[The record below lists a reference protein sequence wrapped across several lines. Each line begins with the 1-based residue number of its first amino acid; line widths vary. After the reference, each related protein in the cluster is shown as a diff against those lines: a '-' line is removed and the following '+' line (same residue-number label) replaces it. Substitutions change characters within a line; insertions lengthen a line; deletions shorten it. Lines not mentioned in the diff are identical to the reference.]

1 MQNLRL
7 IQITPED
14 LKTEINDAVSSS
26 FKKLLQRD
34 SLFNNDDKNFITRK
48 DVKKMLHVCDST
60 ITNWCKSGR
69 LKKYCIGGKVL
80 FLKDE
85 VTKSLIQVN

>member
-1 MQNLRL
+1 MTEVKF
-7 IQITPED
+7 IQISPED
-14 LKTEINDAVSSS
+14 LKTKINDAVTSS
-26 FKKLLQRD
+26 FKTLLQRD
-34 SLFNNDDKNFITRK
+34 SITISPDQNIITRK

-60 ITNWCKSGR
+60 ITNWCNSGR
-69 LKKYCIGGKVL
+69 LKKYCIGGKVF

>member
-26 FKKLLQRD
+26 FKNLLQRD
-34 SLFNNDDKNFITRK
+34 FLFNNDDKNFITRK

-85 VTKSLIQVN
+85 VTNSLIQIN